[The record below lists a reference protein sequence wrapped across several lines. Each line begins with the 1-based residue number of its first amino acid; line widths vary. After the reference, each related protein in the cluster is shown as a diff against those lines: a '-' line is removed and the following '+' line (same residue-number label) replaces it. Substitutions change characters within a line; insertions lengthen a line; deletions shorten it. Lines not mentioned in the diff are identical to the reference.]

1 MRKFD
6 GNMNDREKLLWIDA
20 QPAGPLEGLLAGDA
34 DACDLSERVQQCD
47 KAVRQSLDDVA
58 VPQGLSSRILARLA
72 EARAESV
79 QGISEDPPAVLAIS
93 TDTAANDAASE
104 QSQPETPPTQISR
117 RRWLWRSAA
126 AALFVGTGGLSLYS
140 FLNRPTAELGAEDL
154 WNHFHDQ
161 FAEQSA
167 RAKAGRPF
175 LQAPRA
181 EFPVCDLTVGAS
193 VRGWQPVNTLD
204 RSGVCYYLLAGGE
217 QAVLWVL
224 PLEGNPP
231 IAPHLTTE
239 ALEASQNTGGVTVSV
254 WKSGELLYVLAGSD
268 VSAFAAKGR
277 RLT

>member
-1 MRKFD
+1 MD
-6 GNMNDREKLLWIDA
+6 DREKLLWIDA
-20 QPAGPLEGLLAGDA
+20 QVAGSLAEGPLAGELFADDA
-34 DACDLSERVQQCD
+34 DARDLSERVQQCD
-47 KAVRQSLDDVA
+47 KAVRRSLDDVN

-72 EARAESV
+72 SARAESTPAMV
-79 QGISEDPPAVLAIS
+79 EDAPAILAMS
-93 TDTAANDAASE
+93 TDAASTFPPE
-104 QSQPETPPTQISR
+104 QTQPDQSPQTPISR
-117 RRWLWRSAA
+117 RRWFWRSAA

-140 FLNRPTAELGAEDL
+140 YLNRPSAELGAEDL
-154 WNHFHDQ
+154 WYHFHDQ
-161 FAEQSA
+161 FAQQSA

-204 RSGVCYYLLAGGE
+204 RSGVCYFLQSGNE

-224 PLEGNPP
+224 PLVGNPP

-254 WKSGELLYVLAGSD
+254 WKSSDLLYVLAGSD
-268 VSAFAAKGR
+268 VTAFAAKGR